1 MAKLTIIYRTEDD
14 DKDYFKGNTY
24 YSFLNDLKTTT
35 ISIAPNETR
44 KLADIIYGV
53 GKKLQNG
60 FNLQKD
66 EKFEIE
72 KIDKTI
78 MDMEKDKHERVNNLV
93 CSYVKRGYQAVLEGK
108 TTLEEIINM
117 LEKEGVAND

>member
-14 DKDYFKGNTY
+14 DKDYFKGKTY

-44 KLADIIYGV
+44 KLADIVYGIE
-53 GKKLQNG
+53 KELQNG

-72 KIDKTI
+72 KVDKTI
-78 MDMEKDKHERVNNLV
+78 MDIEKDKNERVDNLV
-93 CSYVKRGYQAVLEGK
+93 CSYVKRGYQAILKGK
-108 TTLEEIINM
+108 TTLEEITKM
-117 LEKEGVAND
+117 LEKKVL